1 MKKKISRICA
11 FALSAAMLLC
21 QLPYVSAI
29 GTAYCSVCGADG
41 VKSAE
46 PQHTIAPTCGSDGY
60 KIYACEN
67 GDCNG
72 TITEKVPATGIHT
85 GDGHKVAEVA
95 ATCTEKGTKAY
106 QLCTGCGCYLEP
118 GTSNELDTIV
128 IPATGHSYGA
138 VVTDPTC
145 TEKGY
150 TTYTCPDCGDIYV
163 DNYVDDLGHDFSV
176 TVPEK
181 PATCKEEG
189 HTEYRVCSR
198 CDAVDPDYPKEVI
211 KVKNHNLKLMD
222 DHKAPTCTEDGY
234 NKFKCD
240 ELTCPYY
247 NIITEVIPKTGH
259 KIVHH
264 DAKTATCEEKG
275 YGAYDTCTKC
285 DYSTYDTNTEVPA
298 LGHTYVSKG
307 YIAPTCTE
315 EGCTDAI
322 VCDRCGYIHH
332 QGESIA
338 PSGHN
343 LEEVDA
349 VAATCTEGGNIAHKK
364 CLTCNELFAAD
375 VENNDID
382 AAPLTNV
389 KTSPLD
395 HDFEYV
401 TIAPTCTEIGYVVS
415 TCKRDDCG
423 FTKSEVVAATGHAFT
438 AVEEVPAKCLETG
451 VAAHNKCDA
460 CGKLFAKD
468 ADASDIKIA
477 EVTLAD
483 LTIDALGHKSMVV
496 EKVNPT
502 YDAAGN
508 EAGEKCE
515 RCDTPL
521 VNADKLDEL
530 DEGINF
536 HYVVK
541 GVNGSDKAVNSGY
554 VTVEIYF
561 DVLKSIN
568 DKDEYNSD
576 VIANI
581 YGLDYTF
588 SFAEIFKLTNVT
600 VAPGLFAGAEF
611 TPYAT
616 ANENGAVEISQDM
629 ISGSKA
635 FRGTDILFATLTFQ
649 VSDAAAADVYE
660 FTGLVDTI
668 VHTDGEEVINVTYV
682 DSNDADI
689 STVEFEVIKLGDA
702 NGDTEFN
709 VADTHALM
717 SYYNQEAKE
726 YNTVFDMD
734 KDGDVDFVDFGLLRK
749 AIVGNNE
756 YLDFEVDPNTNTDAE
771 V

>member
-1 MKKKISRICA
+1 MKKHFSKI
-11 FALSAAMLLC
+11 FAMLLVLSMLFT
-21 QLPYVSAI
+21 QLIIPASAASIAYCGVCGEDGVKGALLHTIDPTCGTDGFEIYDCVNDDCEGTIAVRVAATGVHKADGKVVKAVEATCTEEGALSYELCVDCGCKLDPTTHAKLDTIVVPANGHKYDDTVTPPTCTDGGFTTYV
-29 GTAYCSVCGADG
+29 CSVCGDTYKDDEVDCTG
-41 VKSAE
+41 HKFDKDVKGKE
-46 PQHTIAPTCGSDGY
+46 PTCREEGY
-60 KIYACEN
+60 TAYVVCSVCGVEDPEN
-67 GDCNG
+67 KKTVLPIEDHNLKNV
-72 TITEKVPATGIHT
+72 EHV
-85 GDGHKVAEVA
+85 
-95 ATCTEKGTKAY
+95 
-106 QLCTGCGCYLEP
+106 
-118 GTSNELDTIV
+118 
-128 IPATGHSYGA
+128 
-138 VVTDPTC
+138 DPTC
-145 TEKGY
+145 TENG
-150 TTYTCPDCGDIYV
+150 
-163 DNYVDDLGHDFSV
+163 
-176 TVPEK
+176 
-181 PATCKEEG
+181 
-189 HTEYRVCSR
+189 
-198 CDAVDPDYPKEVI
+198 
-211 KVKNHNLKLMD
+211 KNV
-222 DHKAPTCTEDGY
+222 
-234 NKFKCD
+234 FKC
-240 ELTCPYY
+240 EEPTCPYY
-247 NIITEVIPKTGH
+247 NGITEVLVAPGH
-259 KIVHH
+259 KIVKH
-264 DAKTATCEEKG
+264 DAKTANCKEGG
-275 YGAYDTCTKC
+275 YGAYETCEVC
-285 DYSTYDTNTEVPA
+285 DYTTYDASTEVAA
-298 LGHTYVSKG
+298 LGHTHVSVG

-315 EGCTDAI
+315 IGYTDAI
-322 VCDRCGYIHH
+322 VCDRCGFVHH
-332 QGESIA
+332 PGEEIA
-338 PSGHN
+338 ATGHN
-343 LEEVDA
+343 LKAVDA

-375 VENNDID
+375 VENDDID
-382 AAPLTNV
+382 AVPLTNV

-401 TIAPTCTEIGYVVS
+401 TIAPTCTEIGYVVR

-423 FTKSEVVAATGHAFT
+423 FTKSEVAAATGHTFT

-483 LTIDALGHKSMVV
+483 LTIAALGHKSMVV

-541 GVNGSDKAVNSGY
+541 GVNGSDNAVNSGY

-588 SFAEIFKLTNVT
+588 EFAEIFKLTNVT

-616 ANENGAVEISQDM
+616 ANKNGAVEISQDM

-635 FRGTDILFATLTFQ
+635 FRGTDNLFATLTFQ
-649 VSDAAAADVYE
+649 VSDTAAADKYE

-682 DSNDADI
+682 DSKGADI

-749 AIVGNNE
+749 AIVGNDE
-756 YLDFEVDPNTNTDAE
+756 YLDIEVDPNTNTDAE

>member
-1 MKKKISRICA
+1 MKKHFSKIFAMFLVLSMLLTQLIIPASAASIGYCGVCGEDGVRGDLLHTIDPTCGA
-11 FALSAAMLLC
+11 DGFKIYDCVNENCGGTITVRVAATGVHKADGNVVKAVEATCTEEGALSYELC
-21 QLPYVSAI
+21 VDCGCYLDPTTHAKLNTIVVPANGHSYDDTVTPPTCTD
-29 GTAYCSVCGADG
+29 GGFTTHVCSVCGDTYEDAKVDCTG
-41 VKSAE
+41 HKFDKDVEGKE
-46 PQHTIAPTCGSDGY
+46 PTCREEGY
-60 KIYACEN
+60 TAYVVCSVCGVEDPEN
-67 GDCNG
+67 KKTVLPVEDHNLKNV
-72 TITEKVPATGIHT
+72 EHV
-85 GDGHKVAEVA
+85 
-95 ATCTEKGTKAY
+95 
-106 QLCTGCGCYLEP
+106 
-118 GTSNELDTIV
+118 
-128 IPATGHSYGA
+128 
-138 VVTDPTC
+138 DPTC
-145 TEKGY
+145 TENG
-150 TTYTCPDCGDIYV
+150 
-163 DNYVDDLGHDFSV
+163 
-176 TVPEK
+176 
-181 PATCKEEG
+181 
-189 HTEYRVCSR
+189 
-198 CDAVDPDYPKEVI
+198 
-211 KVKNHNLKLMD
+211 KNV
-222 DHKAPTCTEDGY
+222 
-234 NKFKCD
+234 FKCE

-247 NIITEVIPKTGH
+247 NGITEVLVAPGH
-259 KIVHH
+259 KIVKH
-264 DAKTATCEEKG
+264 DAKTANCVEDG
-275 YGAYDTCTKC
+275 YGAYETCEVC
-285 DYSTYDTNTEVPA
+285 DYTTYDALTEVAA
-298 LGHTYVSKG
+298 LGHTEVSVG

-315 EGCTDAI
+315 IGYTDAI
-322 VCDRCGYIHH
+322 VCDRCGVVHH
-332 QGESIA
+332 PGEEIA
-338 PSGHN
+338 ATGHN

-375 VENNDID
+375 VENDDID

-401 TIAPTCTEIGYVVS
+401 TIAPTCTEIGYVVR

-689 STVEFEVIKLGDA
+689 SIVEFEVIKLGDA